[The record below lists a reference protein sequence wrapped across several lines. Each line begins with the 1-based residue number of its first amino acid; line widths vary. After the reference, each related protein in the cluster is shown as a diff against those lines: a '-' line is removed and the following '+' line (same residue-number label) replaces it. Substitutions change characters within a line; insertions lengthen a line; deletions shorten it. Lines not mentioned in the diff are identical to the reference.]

1 LKIRSSSENKKK
13 VYGGVYMYEE
23 LKELIIVGDED
34 KAKELTQKFLSEGK
48 SADEI
53 LKGGLVAGM
62 DVVGQRFKEY
72 EMYLPEVIMS
82 ATTMKTSMELL
93 KPHLSKSEAS
103 SMGTVVI
110 GTIEGD
116 VHDIGKNLVS
126 MMLEGAGF
134 KVVDLGV
141 DVQVEKII
149 DAAEKENADVIGF
162 SALLTTTMLALEPS
176 IKMVKE
182 KIKGMKVMVGGSP
195 LTQEFADKIGA
206 DGFAPDALRA
216 INLAKKLIGKQ

>member
-1 LKIRSSSENKKK
+1 
-13 VYGGVYMYEE
+13 MYEE

-48 SADEI
+48 SADKI

-82 ATTMKTSMELL
+82 ATAMKTSMELL

-103 SMGTVVI
+103 SMGTVLIATV
-110 GTIEGD
+110 EGD

-126 MMLEGAGF
+126 MMLGGAGF
-134 KVVDLGV
+134 RVMDLGV
-141 DVQVEKII
+141 DVQVEKLIEV
-149 DAAEKENADVIGF
+149 AEKENGDVIGL

-176 IKMVKE
+176 IKMVKD
-182 KIKGMKVMVGGSP
+182 KISSMKVMVGGYP

-216 INLAKKLIGKQ
+216 INLTKKLVGKQ

>member
-1 LKIRSSSENKKK
+1 
-13 VYGGVYMYEE
+13 MYEE

-82 ATTMKTSMELL
+82 ATAMKTSMELL

-103 SMGTVVI
+103 SMGTVLIATV
-110 GTIEGD
+110 EGD

-126 MMLEGAGF
+126 MMLGGAGF
-134 KVVDLGV
+134 RVMDLGV
-141 DVQVEKII
+141 DVQVEKLIEV
-149 DAAEKENADVIGF
+149 AEKENGDVIGL

-182 KIKGMKVMVGGSP
+182 KISGMKVMVGGSP

-216 INLAKKLIGKQ
+216 INLTKKLVGKQ

>member
-1 LKIRSSSENKKK
+1 
-13 VYGGVYMYEE
+13 MYDE
-23 LKELIIVGDED
+23 LKELIVSGDED
-34 KAKELTQKFLSEGK
+34 KAKELTRKFLGEGK
-48 SADEI
+48 KAEEI

-62 DVVGQRFKEY
+62 DIVGQRFKEY

-82 ATTMKTSMELL
+82 ATAMKTSMELL
-93 KPHLSKSEAS
+93 KPHLSQSEAS

-110 GTIEGD
+110 ATIEGD

-134 KVVDLGV
+134 RIVDLGV

-149 DAAEKENADVIGF
+149 EEAEKENVDLIGL

-176 IKMVKE
+176 IKMIKE
-182 KIKGMKVMVGGSP
+182 KISGMKVMVGGSP

-216 INLAKKLIGKQ
+216 INLAKKLLGKQ